1 MQSCIYVCG
10 SIYWCTLIYNLC
22 ILYNCRY
29 KSRSYRARV
38 VREPRRVLSE
48 FGTNIPSN
56 VSIVVHDATADCR
69 YIVLP
74 TPPLEVKHLIDAYK
88 AQHQLEDI
96 DIKHPKTEELMLSI
110 KKFATRDS
118 MVGVA
123 VL

>member
-1 MQSCIYVCG
+1 MKFRHNEHVLVFIFCMYV
-10 SIYWCTLIYNLC
+10 
-22 ILYNCRY
+22 CRY

-38 VREPRRVLSE
+38 VREPRRVLHE
-48 FGTNIPSN
+48 FGTDIPN
-56 VSIVVHDATADCR
+56 DVSIVVHDATADCR

-74 TPPLEVKHLIDAYK
+74 MAPVEVHNLINEFKVKHQVDHIS
-88 AQHQLEDI
+88 
-96 DIKHPKTEELMLSI
+96 IKSPHAIELMKTI